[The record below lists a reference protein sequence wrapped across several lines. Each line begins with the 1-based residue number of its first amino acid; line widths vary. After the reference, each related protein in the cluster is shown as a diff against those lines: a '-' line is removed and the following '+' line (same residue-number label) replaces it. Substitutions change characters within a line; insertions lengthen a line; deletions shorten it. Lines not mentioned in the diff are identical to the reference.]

1 MTVIKNIRLG
11 LLHVAVAVSLVPI
24 TGVLNR
30 IMITELNI
38 LSSIVAALI
47 ILPYVLSPMQV
58 WVGQYSDTHPLFG
71 YRRTPY
77 IALGLLL
84 CIGGAALTPYAA
96 LELKRDFWPG
106 LLLCALA
113 FGGWGVGFNFAVVSY
128 LSLASDLSE
137 EHQRSRTIAIM
148 WFMMI
153 FSIIVTAILVGHA
166 LETYSEPQLLRV
178 FSITALVAL
187 GLAALGLIGLEPRN
201 QQLRPQSRHSQRAAL
216 ALIVSNPQA
225 RLFFVYLV
233 LLLAAILGQDILLE
247 PFGAQAFGMSVS
259 ETTRLTALWGGM
271 TLIAL
276 LLQGLVLSR
285 WLSKKSGAM
294 FGGVISAFGLL
305 LIALSGVSY
314 TVQLTPSLHVAQS
327 IFLIGV
333 AALGFGTGIA
343 TSTNLA
349 LMLDMTTPEQVGMFI
364 GAWGVADSLARGT
377 GSLLGGVVRDV
388 VVHVTGNASSGYVT
402 VFLIEALMLGVA
414 LLLLRRLDVQTF
426 RRQQPTLTELVALT
440 EG

>member
-1 MTVIKNIRLG
+1 
-11 LLHVAVAVSLVPI
+11 
-24 TGVLNR
+24 
-30 IMITELNI
+30 
-38 LSSIVAALI
+38 
-47 ILPYVLSPMQV
+47 
-58 WVGQYSDTHPLFG
+58 
-71 YRRTPY
+71 
-77 IALGLLL
+77 
-84 CIGGAALTPYAA
+84 
-96 LELKRDFWPG
+96 
-106 LLLCALA
+106 
-113 FGGWGVGFNFAVVSY
+113 
-128 LSLASDLSE
+128 
-137 EHQRSRTIAIM
+137 
-148 WFMMI
+148 
-153 FSIIVTAILVGHA
+153 
-166 LETYSEPQLLRV
+166 
-178 FSITALVAL
+178 
-187 GLAALGLIGLEPRN
+187 
-201 QQLRPQSRHSQRAAL
+201 
-216 ALIVSNPQA
+216 
-225 RLFFVYLV
+225 
-233 LLLAAILGQDILLE
+233 
-247 PFGAQAFGMSVS
+247 
-259 ETTRLTALWGGM
+259 
-271 TLIAL
+271 
-276 LLQGLVLSR
+276 
-285 WLSKKSGAM
+285 M